1 MDVLANNPAFRTYA
15 VCAAILA
22 LKMILSAVYTS
33 ICRARSGGYVNPED
47 AAAFGKGGARAG
59 EVEHPAVAHALRIQ
73 RNDLENIPA
82 FFAIGLVYVLL
93 GASPF
98 GAAVYL
104 WTFTI
109 ARVVHTL
116 VYMAHLQ
123 PWRAI
128 AYFAGVAS
136 MVGMIAQ
143 ILKQAW

>member
-1 MDVLANNPAFRTYA
+1 MDVLTNNPAFRTYA

-47 AAAFGKGGARAG
+47 AATFGKGAKAAELERP
-59 EVEHPAVAHALRIQ
+59 EVAHALRIQ

-82 FFAIGLVYVLL
+82 FFAIGLIYVLL

-98 GAAVYL
+98 GASAYL

-109 ARVVHTL
+109 ARVLHTL
-116 VYMAHLQ
+116 AYMARLQ

-128 AYFAGVAS
+128 CYGVGVAC
-136 MVGMIAQ
+136 MVGMISQ